1 MEKITLKPIVKELLY
16 KNDEPGICFD
26 ILSYGGSS
34 TQEKNLGSIYV
45 LSQLKQ
51 KEEELDYLVSLT
63 SSLAKRE
70 YYSQESLIEQNPKAA
85 FERTLKKLNEVLNDF
100 FANKN
105 LTLNLGL
112 AIIAGDTVYIS
123 RLGKFKVAM
132 ARDGEYIDILNNIHL
147 FNKDDGD
154 EKQFANI
161 ISGKLRAGDKIF
173 AYFPQRAI
181 TSREKLL
188 NPIFINQGQEE
199 FSNKIAQLAA
209 NASNFSCCGLHIDI
223 KEIKEIPVQTTSTNY
238 QTPINNQIQ
247 SAFESTE
254 NEKTRVLV
262 SPDLPNTDNN
272 IPKPMAT
279 PSVIKSEVSFTK
291 RGNLITNTFGKIS
304 QLIRF
309 NLVGRPRL
317 TQIGKLKSIKIGEIS
332 KNGKYKFFII
342 TAILIILPLVGW
354 SFIKNRSS
362 AQVKAI
368 LDKAAESLSQ
378 ARSHSDKNN
387 LKEARTSLNI
397 ALAQIS
403 NIDSKYTIVLKSD
416 IDKTFNIIDHVSDKE
431 PELLYNSD
439 GNDLKFR
446 QIGYIP
452 NQVSIVNENGNLFF
466 LDSGKLNET
475 GQFKKSGKF
484 LYPEKNY
491 VALFDG
497 INNFQVYDIKTQK
510 ISAYSFSNQNEYED
524 TTIYENN
531 LYTLKSGKIEK
542 YNDAAIGGTK
552 ATSWGDVSDSGPI
565 IALAIDGNVYIL
577 NSEGKISKYFRG
589 RKETEIDL
597 QIKPS
602 LATKIKTDKNSPFI
616 YLIEKENK
624 KVFIFDKTSGVLK
637 ISYKLDV
644 VGDVQD
650 ISINPNGTILIL
662 SKTNNIWQIKP

>member
-85 FERTLKKLNEVLNDF
+85 FERTLKKLNEVLDDF

-247 SAFESTE
+247 SAFESIE

-342 TAILIILPLVGW
+342 TAIIIILPLVGW

-378 ARSHSDKNN
+378 ARSHSDQNN

-452 NQVSIVNENGNLFF
+452 NQASIVNENGNLFF
-466 LDSGKLNET
+466 LDSGKLNEA
-475 GQFKKSGKF
+475 GQFKKFGKF
-484 LYPEKNY
+484 LYPGKNY

-524 TTIYENN
+524 ATIYENN

-542 YNDAAIGGTK
+542 YNDAIIGGIKVTN
-552 ATSWGDVSDSGPI
+552 WGDVSDSGSI

-577 NSEGKISKYFRG
+577 NSDGKIFKYFRG
-589 RKETEIDL
+589 RKESEIDL
-597 QIKPS
+597 QTKPS
-602 LATKIKTDKNSPFI
+602 LTARIKTGKDSPFI
-616 YLIEKENK
+616 YLVEKENK